1 MRRKD
6 KKVLNRIII
15 SAVLFALSLVVSHFS
30 GILGICIMLVS
41 YAVIGCDVLFRAGR
55 GIINGQ
61 LFDENFLMAIA
72 TVGALVIGE
81 YHEAVFVMLF
91 YQVGELFQ
99 SIAVGK
105 SRRSIAALCDMRPD
119 IARVLKDGEF
129 AEVDPND
136 VTVGDIIEV
145 RPGERIPLDGEV
157 ASGNGYVNAS
167 ALTGES
173 VPLFK
178 KTGDQVLSG
187 CVSENGVLQ
196 IRVSAEFSSSTVT
209 KILELVENSTA
220 NKSKSEA
227 FITRFARF
235 CTPCVVI
242 AALMLA
248 VMPPLFLGIANAD
261 VWRDWVYR
269 AMTFLVIS
277 CPCALVISVPLT
289 FFGGIGCAS
298 KNGILVKGAN
308 YLEALSKCDTVV
320 FDKTGTLTEGRFT
333 VSHTNGELT
342 ELAAAAECKSS
353 HPIAQAITAAATGKY
368 KAYDHTEL
376 AGKGVRAV
384 LNDKVLYAGNS
395 ALMQDI
401 GIDTD
406 DGDGA
411 TSVHVAYNGD
421 YCGCITLKDTVKSD
435 AKAAIA
441 RLKQCG
447 IAKTV
452 MLTGDKHTVA
462 QAVADDIGIDEV
474 KAELLPQ
481 DKVSVTE
488 RLIEGGTRVAFVGD
502 GINDAPVLARAD
514 IGIAMGGVGSDA
526 AIEAADIVIMDDSPS
541 KIATAISISRF
552 TRKIVKQN
560 IVFVLAVKALTLLLG
575 ALGLANMWMAVFAD
589 VGVAVI
595 AILNAVRTIK
605 YKI

>member
-15 SAVLFALSLVVSHFS
+15 SAVMFVLSLVVSHFS

-235 CTPCVVI
+235 YTPCVVI

-248 VMPPLFLGIANAD
+248 VMPPLFLGITNAD

-333 VSHTNGELT
+333 VSHTNDELT

-401 GIDTD
+401 GIDAD

>member
-15 SAVLFALSLVVSHFS
+15 SAVLFVLSLVVSHFS

-119 IARVLKDGEF
+119 IARVIKNSELT
-129 AEVDPND
+129 EVDPND
-136 VTVGDIIEV
+136 VAVGDIIEV

-173 VPLFK
+173 VPIFK

-196 IRVSAEFSSSTVT
+196 IRVSAEFSNSTVT

-235 CTPCVVI
+235 YTPCVVI
-242 AALMLA
+242 AALVLA

-320 FDKTGTLTEGRFT
+320 FDKTGTLTEGKFA
-333 VSHTNGELT
+333 VSHTNDELT

-401 GIDTD
+401 GIDAD

-452 MLTGDKHTVA
+452 MLTGDKHGVA

-488 RLIEGGTRVAFVGD
+488 RLIEEGARVAFVGD

-514 IGIAMGGVGSDA
+514 VGIAMGGVGSDA